1 MRTKKIKDLTMME
14 VDNIC
19 FDIYECAKC
28 PLLISS
34 RQRKIVC
41 LKDEIIPIVDV
52 EKTNEIMEKEIE
64 IKD

>member
-1 MRTKKIKDLTMME
+1 METKKIKDLTRME

-41 LKDEIIPIVDV
+41 LKDEMIPIADI
-52 EKTNEIMEKEIE
+52 EKTSKMMEKEIE
-64 IKD
+64 VK

>member
-1 MRTKKIKDLTMME
+1 METKKIKDLTRME

-41 LKDEIIPIVDV
+41 LKDEMIPIADI
-52 EKTNEIMEKEIE
+52 EKNK
-64 IKD
+64 

>member
-1 MRTKKIKDLTMME
+1 METKKIKDLTMME
-14 VDNIC
+14 IDNIC

-41 LKDEIIPIVDV
+41 LKDEIIPIADV
-52 EKTNEIMEKEIE
+52 EKVHKIMKKEIV
-64 IKD
+64 IKE

>member
-1 MRTKKIKDLTMME
+1 METKKIKDLTMME

-41 LKDEIIPIVDV
+41 LKDEMIPIADI
-52 EKTNEIMEKEIE
+52 EKTSKMMEKEIE
-64 IKD
+64 VK